1 MQHGSPLFPAP
12 VPVSSPVLLTPAQI
26 PAESCPKRYQAGCHT
41 PSTAAGTRRKGRSA
55 PPGALRFPLVILSRL
70 VSAFGV
76 VGLDKPCGF
85 QPLKHLVDVI
95 VKSGHVE
102 ILNGFSRRTA
112 TIGRVGQ
119 SCDKRLADN
128 VEPNVALRQHF
139 EKGLPKTLIE
149 LRQRVKII
157 TQLIRLPAN
166 LDRNVTTLLVRH
178 RIPPSNDGGAA
189 PWPPRL
195 SPRQESAR
203 PWA

>member
-1 MQHGSPLFPAP
+1 LPA
-12 VPVSSPVLLTPAQI
+12 LIQTPAG
-26 PAESCPKRYQAGCHT
+26 SYPKRYQAGYHT
-41 PSTAAGTRRKGRSA
+41 PSKGAGTHHKGRSA
-55 PPGALRFPLVILSRL
+55 PRGALRFPLAILSNL

-112 TIGRVGQ
+112 TIGRIGQ
-119 SCDKRLADN
+119 SCDKRLSDN

-166 LDRNVTTLLVRH
+166 LDRHIAPLTICH
-178 RIPPSNDGGAA
+178 GIPPSEVRRGGTIAA
-189 PWPPRL
+189 PVSPPLRRHRRL
-195 SPRQESAR
+195 LAGGLQGH
-203 PWA
+203 

>member
-1 MQHGSPLFPAP
+1 MPRGLPAFQAPAP
-12 VPVSSPVLLTPAQI
+12 ASWPALPALIQT
-26 PAESCPKRYQAGCHT
+26 PAESYPKRHQAGYHT
-41 PSTAAGTRRKGRSA
+41 PSKGAGTRRKGRSA
-55 PPGALRFPLVILSRL
+55 PRGALRFPLAILSNL

-76 VGLDKPCGF
+76 VRLDKPCGF

-128 VEPNVALRQHF
+128 VEPNVALRKHF

-149 LRQRVKII
+149 LRQGIKII

-166 LDRNVTTLLVRH
+166 LDRNVTTLLVSH
-178 RIPPSNDGGAA
+178 NVPPFHV
-189 PWPPRL
+189 
-195 SPRQESAR
+195 
-203 PWA
+203 